1 MSGAGVFAVPSSLS
15 SIVFSF
21 TSPANFLLAF
31 MEFLAQPIEF
41 ILHVDKH
48 LLQIV
53 SDYRY
58 WTYGILF
65 LIIFCETGLVVAP
78 FLPGD
83 SLLFAAGALIA
94 IPQTGLDILTM
105 LVLLI
110 VGAII
115 GDSLNYAIG
124 KAVGPRVF
132 RKDYRFL
139 KRAHLEQTQVFYQKY
154 GGKTIIIA
162 RFLPI
167 IRTFAPFVAGIG
179 NMNYRRFMAFNVVG
193 AVLWVTSFLLAGFFF
208 GNIPAIKQNFSL
220 VILGISVASMTP
232 PVVGFVRQKMAGK
245 KRPAPRAADEPVA
258 SEKNELVA

>member
-1 MSGAGVFAVPSSLS
+1 MD
-15 SIVFSF
+15 I
-21 TSPANFLLAF
+21 
-31 MEFLAQPIEF
+31 LAQAIDF
-41 ILHVDKH
+41 ILHIDKH

-58 WTYGILF
+58 WTYAILF
-65 LIIFCETGLVVAP
+65 LIIFCETGLVVTP

-83 SLLFAAGALIA
+83 SLLFAAGTLIA
-94 IPQTGLDILTM
+94 VPQTGLNLLAM
-105 LVLLI
+105 LLLLI

-139 KRAHLEQTQVFYQKY
+139 KRAHLEQTRAFYEKY

-167 IRTFAPFVAGIG
+167 VRTFAPFVAGVG
-179 NMNYRRFMAFNVVG
+179 SMRYRRFMTYNVVG
-193 AVLWVTSFLLAGFFF
+193 AVLWVAAFLLAGFFF
-208 GNIPAIKQNFSL
+208 GNIPAIKNNFSL
-220 VILGISVASMTP
+220 VILGISVVSMTP
-232 PVVGFVRQKMAGK
+232 PVVEFIRQKIQRKNGLAPQPV
-245 KRPAPRAADEPVA
+245 PAPVVA
-258 SEKNELVA
+258 EENELVA

>member
-1 MSGAGVFAVPSSLS
+1 MEVLS
-15 SIVFSF
+15 RI
-21 TSPANFLLAF
+21 LD
-31 MEFLAQPIEF
+31 F
-41 ILHVDKH
+41 ILHIDSH

-58 WTYGILF
+58 WTYAILF

-94 IPQTGLDILTM
+94 IPQTGLHIGVM

-110 VGAII
+110 VAAII
-115 GDSLNYAIG
+115 GDSVNYSVG
-124 KAVGPRVF
+124 KAIGPRVF

-139 KRAHLEQTQVFYQKY
+139 KRAHLEQTRTFYHKY

-167 IRTFAPFVAGIG
+167 VRTFAPFVAGVG
-179 NMNYRRFMAFNVVG
+179 SMAYRRFMAFNVVG
-193 AVLWVTSFLLAGFFF
+193 AVLWVAAFLLAGFFF
-208 GNIPAIKQNFSL
+208 GNIPAIKSNFSL
-220 VILGISVASMTP
+220 VIVGISLVSMTP
-232 PVVGFVRQKMAGK
+232 PVVEFVRHKLQK
-245 KRPAPRAADEPVA
+245 KRAPAAEATEESPVPEPF
-258 SEKNELVA
+258 EIED

>member
-1 MSGAGVFAVPSSLS
+1 MD
-15 SIVFSF
+15 
-21 TSPANFLLAF
+21 
-31 MEFLAQPIEF
+31 FLAQLIDF
-41 ILHVDKH
+41 ILHVDAH
-48 LLQIV
+48 LLEIV
-53 SDYRY
+53 STYRY

-65 LIIFCETGLVVAP
+65 LIIFCETGLVVTP

-94 IPQTGLDILTM
+94 APQTGLHLLTM

-110 VGAII
+110 VAAIL
-115 GDSLNYAIG
+115 GDSLNYAVG

-139 KRAHLEQTQVFYQKY
+139 KREHLEQTQTFYRKY

-167 IRTFAPFVAGIG
+167 VRTFAPFVAGIG
-179 NMNYRRFMAFNVVG
+179 NMEYRRFMAFNVVG
-193 AVLWVTSFLLAGFFF
+193 AVLWVAAFLLAGFFF

-220 VILGISVASMTP
+220 VILGISVVSIAP
-232 PVVGFVRQKMAGK
+232 PVVEYVRQKMSRRKG
-245 KRPAPRAADEPVA
+245 PASPPAKGPAV